1 MPSESHESP
10 VITQSEDRTDNAVV
24 WLTWGSVA
32 LIACSLAVLITAPFE
47 LWALLALVFAAAA
60 AVVALFARRRA
71 IRLRRKRGLMTGLVV
86 FIAALILGLYSL
98 PWTIVG
104 LAISLS

>member
-1 MPSESHESP
+1 MPSEFHESP
-10 VITQSEDRTDNAVV
+10 VITQSEDRTDDAVV

-71 IRLRRKRGLMTGLVV
+71 IRLRRKGGLMIRRQAFKEGAATGRTLK
-86 FIAALILGLYSL
+86 GEQGH
-98 PWTIVG
+98 VG
-104 LAISLS
+104 